1 MTRDFRHILA
11 VVFSVLSLSSMT
23 AQEPRPDLSGT
34 WHQVSP
40 SPIPANFGVQAK
52 PRTLRITQTPGAV
65 TIEGLDPNPD
75 SKISYDLTGK
85 PVAVR
90 SVVRLSTETRWNG
103 DRLTTIITNG
113 VVDGSRLSTYRS
125 SQVLFVRSD
134 GVLIE
139 EFTRDLDER
148 LSGGPLGRPVVSEF
162 RRQP

>member
-1 MTRDFRHILA
+1 MPRNSRHILA
-11 VVFSVLSLSSMT
+11 LAFMLLSLSSVS
-23 AQEPRPDLSGT
+23 AQEPRPDLTGT

-40 SPIPANFGVQAK
+40 APIPANLGVQAK

-65 TIEGLDPNPD
+65 TIENLETNPD
-75 SKISYDLTGK
+75 RKISYDLTGN
-85 PVAVR
+85 PVVVR
-90 SVVRLSTETRWNG
+90 SVVKVSTETRWNG
-103 DRLTTIITNG
+103 DRLTTIITNA

-148 LSGGPLGRPVVSEF
+148 LRDGPLGRPVVSEF
-162 RRQP
+162 RRQ